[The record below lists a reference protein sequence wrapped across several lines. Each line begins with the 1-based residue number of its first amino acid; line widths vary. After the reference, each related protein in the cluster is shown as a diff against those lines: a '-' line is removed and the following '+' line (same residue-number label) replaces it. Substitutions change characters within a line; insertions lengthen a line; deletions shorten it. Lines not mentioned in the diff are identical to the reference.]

1 MNLRTI
7 LATVVIG
14 ALLWLAAPV
23 CPGQEASPPP
33 PVPEAAGALRVKT
46 DITGAQIFL
55 DGQEKG
61 TTPTTLRG
69 LPPGPHQLALVKDGY
84 EAHEQA
90 VTITAGKTELVVVTM
105 KPLALPPPQLPAVFR
120 AVHQHS
126 FGSCIGTLTVT
137 ADLIEYTSDK
147 KDDIFRI
154 PIRTLRSV
162 SRSYGPIPGLGPT
175 GIGGPSSMM
184 ACRVEA
190 PDRSYGFWAVEK
202 GMDDDAQVLA
212 AKTKELF
219 QVLYRLWT
227 DTLKKPNP

>member
-1 MNLRTI
+1 MNCRSALTALI
-7 LATVVIG
+7 LA
-14 ALLWLAAPV
+14 ALLWLAAPA
-23 CPGQEASPPP
+23 CQGQEASPAPP
-33 PVPEAAGALRVKT
+33 PPEAAGALRVKT
-46 DITGAQIFL
+46 DITGAQIYL

-69 LPPGPHQLALVKDGY
+69 LAAGAHQLALVKDGY

-90 VTITAGKTELVVVTM
+90 VTVTAGKTELVMVTM
-105 KPLALPPPQLPAVFR
+105 KPLTLPPPQLPAVFR

-137 ADLIEYTSDK
+137 ADAIEYAGDD
-147 KDDIFRI
+147 KDDRFRI
-154 PIRTLRSV
+154 PIRTLKSV
-162 SRSYGPIPGLGPT
+162 SRSFGPIPGLGPT
-175 GIGGPSSMM
+175 GIGGPGSMM

-190 PDRSYGFWAVEK
+190 PDRAYGFWAVEK
-202 GMDDDAQVLA
+202 GMDDDAQVIA

-227 DTLKKPNP
+227 DTLKKPGP

>member
-1 MNLRTI
+1 MNLRSIGMTLIFGAI
-7 LATVVIG
+7 LGLTG
-14 ALLWLAAPV
+14 LP
-23 CPGQEASPPP
+23 CPGQDASPSPPP
-33 PVPEAAGALRVKT
+33 PEAMGALRVKT

-55 DGQEKG
+55 DGEEKG
-61 TTPTTLRG
+61 TTPATLRD
-69 LPPGPHQLALVKDGY
+69 LSPGPHQLALVKDGY

-90 VTITAGKTELVVVTM
+90 VTVTAGKTELLKVTM

-137 ADLIEYTSDK
+137 ADTIEYASDD
-147 KDDIFRI
+147 KDDRFRI
-154 PIRTLRSV
+154 PIRTLKSV
-162 SRSYGPIPGLGPT
+162 SRSFGPVPGMGPT
-175 GIGGPSSMM
+175 GINGPSSMM
-184 ACRVEA
+184 ACRVES
-190 PDRSYGFWAVEK
+190 PDRAYGFWAVEK